1 MLVVIILMW
10 QLLSALH
17 CTRLSKKN
25 VSGRG
30 NISTLTESTIS
41 YDLYIQLVEEMC
53 EKLILEIKLS
63 KKKSAESQALCFCRG
78 AQKDKLFFPN
88 KIFLKERRGH
98 PRAMVYNKT

>member
-1 MLVVIILMW
+1 
-10 QLLSALH
+10 
-17 CTRLSKKN
+17 
-25 VSGRG
+25 
-30 NISTLTESTIS
+30 
-41 YDLYIQLVEEMC
+41 MC